1 MKTQKVEIEI
11 PIFDGWEFYKLA
23 KINDLAVYE
32 IDLAVLCDQ
41 MLISADFIH
50 SKNIEVAIYKKK
62 KPRRIIYEEVRE
74 DYLKQGDTYL
84 DSSGCVNEWIYKDQS
99 RDKNF
104 ILKKIH
110 DDFEVNND

>member
-1 MKTQKVEIEI
+1 MKMQKVEVEI

-50 SKNIEVAIYKKK
+50 SKILRLQSIKRKTTQNYL
-62 KPRRIIYEEVRE
+62 PR
-74 DYLKQGDTYL
+74 
-84 DSSGCVNEWIYKDQS
+84 S
-99 RDKNF
+99 
-104 ILKKIH
+104 
-110 DDFEVNND
+110 